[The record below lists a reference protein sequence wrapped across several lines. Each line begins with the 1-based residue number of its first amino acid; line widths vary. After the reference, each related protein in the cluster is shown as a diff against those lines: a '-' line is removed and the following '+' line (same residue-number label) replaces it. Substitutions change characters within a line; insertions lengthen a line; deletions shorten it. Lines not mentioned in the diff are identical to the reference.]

1 MPGYVYA
8 VKDDALYVNLYVA
21 DRLETK
27 VKGREVKLSQSTA
40 YPWEGDVEIR
50 IDANKAG
57 RFTMKLRIPGWVR
70 GEVVPSDLY
79 TFADLT
85 QTHYIVKVNG
95 QEVSSEL
102 QDGYFCI
109 DRKWQE
115 GDLVTLHM
123 DMQPR
128 LVRANE
134 AVRADRGRLAVERGP
149 VVYCA
154 EWPDNGIPVSE
165 LTLSSSVPLSV
176 EQQASEPGG
185 IRRIHAG
192 DAVLI
197 PYFAWAHRGRGEMA
211 VWLEESAE

>member
-1 MPGYVYA
+1 
-8 VKDDALYVNLYVA
+8 
-21 DRLETK
+21 
-27 VKGREVKLSQSTA
+27 
-40 YPWEGDVEIR
+40 
-50 IDANKAG
+50 
-57 RFTMKLRIPGWVR
+57 
-70 GEVVPSDLY
+70 
-79 TFADLT
+79 
-85 QTHYIVKVNG
+85 
-95 QEVSSEL
+95 
-102 QDGYFCI
+102 
-109 DRKWQE
+109 
-115 GDLVTLHM
+115 M